1 METSTLSSISR
12 SRGSW
17 WWLYVTHKSRAG
29 EVVPSVPCPSTP
41 ATLSPAVVEP
51 WLLSCDSLSTFHER
65 SWSHVRFCG
74 KTGHRLFPAPHETS
88 KVKSNRGK

>member
-29 EVVPSVPCPSTP
+29 EVVPSVPCPPTP

-51 WLLSCDSLSTFHER
+51 WLLSCDSLSLHVPREELEPR
-65 SWSHVRFCG
+65 SVLWEDRAQAVSS
-74 KTGHRLFPAPHETS
+74 PS
-88 KVKSNRGK
+88 

>member
-17 WWLYVTHKSRAG
+17 WGLYVTHKSRAG
-29 EVVPSVPCPSTP
+29 EVVPSVPCPPTP

-51 WLLSCDSLSTFHER
+51 WLLSCDSLSLHVPQEELEPR
-65 SWSHVRFCG
+65 SVLWEDRAQAVSS
-74 KTGHRLFPAPHETS
+74 PS
-88 KVKSNRGK
+88 

>member
-29 EVVPSVPCPSTP
+29 EVVPSVPCP
-41 ATLSPAVVEP
+41 
-51 WLLSCDSLSTFHER
+51 
-65 SWSHVRFCG
+65 
-74 KTGHRLFPAPHETS
+74 PHPRHPVPCRCRALASEL
-88 KVKSNRGK
+88 